1 MADTTKK
8 ADNAKKEK
16 KVIVKLQRLPG
27 TNTNQDVYVYVNGR
41 SFILKRGEEVE
52 VPESVDEVLKNSAL
66 AEEYS
71 IRYLEELEKSARTR
85 KSEDEV

>member
-27 TNTNQDVYVYVNGR
+27 ANTNQDVYVYVNGR

-66 AEEYS
+66 AEDYS
-71 IRYLEELEKSARTR
+71 IRYLEELEKSARAR

>member
-27 TNTNQDVYVYVNGR
+27 TNTNQDVYVYANGR

-66 AEEYS
+66 AEDYS
-71 IRYLEELEKSARTR
+71 IRYLEELERSARAR

>member
-1 MADTTKK
+1 MADTIKK

-27 TNTNQDVYVYVNGR
+27 ANTNQDVYVYVNGR

-71 IRYLEELEKSARTR
+71 IRYLEELEKSVRAR

>member
-66 AEEYS
+66 AEDYS
-71 IRYLEELEKSARTR
+71 IRYLEELERSARAR